1 MTDVRAEGSAEGCC
15 GSVLSHELYTG
26 LYEVDEVMNMMV
38 AMLYE
43 VCERG
48 KLWRS
53 DSVMRRRGIG
63 VAGGL

>member
-1 MTDVRAEGSAEGCC
+1 M
-15 GSVLSHELYTG
+15 LSHELYTG